1 MFQFKN
7 VKCKKLYASGN
18 RVRLVSMATCSLL
31 FTRSHALCR
40 FNSLVYVYFSLLIR
54 LVAEIVDFF
63 IAQISSEQNV
73 SQDQFTRSL
82 LTPAVIHKTQ
92 FPLTVPSDI
101 QVTPCRRMSHG
112 DFLTCTQSVTKV
124 TLSIAMTINTPT
136 TCPLLAF
143 VNLWLNQ
150 CGTEGRQKSHP
161 TNFDKNKLMYKSCS
175 FPHNS
180 SVLFRK

>member
-63 IAQISSEQNV
+63 N
-73 SQDQFTRSL
+73 R
-82 LTPAVIHKTQ
+82 
-92 FPLTVPSDI
+92 SDI
-101 QVTPCRRMSHG
+101 FRIEC
-112 DFLTCTQSVTKV
+112 LTG
-124 TLSIAMTINTPT
+124 SI
-136 TCPLLAF
+136 
-143 VNLWLNQ
+143 
-150 CGTEGRQKSHP
+150 H
-161 TNFDKNKLMYKSCS
+161 
-175 FPHNS
+175 
-180 SVLFRK
+180 